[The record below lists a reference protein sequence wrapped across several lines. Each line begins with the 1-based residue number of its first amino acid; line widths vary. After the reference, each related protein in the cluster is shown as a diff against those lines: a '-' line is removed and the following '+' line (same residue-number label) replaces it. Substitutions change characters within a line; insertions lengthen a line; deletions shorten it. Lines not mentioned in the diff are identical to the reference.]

1 MRMRKTIIFLLILTL
16 LFSLS
21 SVAFAQTTFRLAH
34 IYDPSHAWSRGAEMA
49 AKLVEERTDG
59 QIKIDLYPASQLGTE
74 EQILEAAIFGS
85 IDIVIAGAG
94 QVGNLFKPINVLE
107 MPYTFK
113 NNDHVLKFAKSEIGQ
128 QMFADLEQEFSLKVL
143 AAMPYGT
150 RQLTSNKPIYKPED
164 LKGFKL
170 RVPEQQVT
178 LAYARAM
185 GADPTPIAFQEV
197 YMALQQG
204 VVDGQ
209 ENPLPTIQA
218 MKFYEV
224 QDYINLTSHVIN
236 CGTFLMNGNKFS
248 GLSEEHQKIILDAF
262 SEAAE
267 FITLDINESEK
278 KLGAFF
284 EEQGCTLVE
293 SDIDAFIEATKDMP
307 TNFAKW
313 WIRYGVDLHSRI
325 HNL

>member
-1 MRMRKTIIFLLILTL
+1 MKRIVSLFVIVFFVVLL
-16 LFSLS
+16 S
-21 SVAFAQTTFRLAH
+21 ANAYAQTTFRLAH
-34 IYDPSHAWSRGAEMA
+34 IYDPSHAWSRGADMA
-49 AKLVEERTDG
+49 AELIEERTDG
-59 QIKIDLYPASQLGTE
+59 QIKIDTYPNSQLGTE
-74 EQILEAAIFGS
+74 EQILEGAIFGS

-113 NNDHVLKFAKSEIGQ
+113 DNDHVLKFARSEIGQ
-128 QMFADLEQEFSLKVL
+128 QMFADLGQEFSLKVL
-143 AAMPYGT
+143 TAMTYGT
-150 RQLTSNKPIYKPED
+150 RQLTSNKPIYTPED
-164 LKGFKL
+164 LEGFKL

-236 CGTFLMNGNKFS
+236 CGTFVMNGAKFN
-248 GLSEEHQKIILDAF
+248 GLSEENQKIMLDVF
-262 SEAAE
+262 SEVAE
-267 FITLDINESEK
+267 FITEDINESEK
-278 KLGAFF
+278 ELGAFF
-284 EEQGCTLVE
+284 EEEGCTLIE
-293 SDIDAFIEATKDMP
+293 SDLEAFREATKDMP
-307 TNFAKW
+307 NEFAKW
-313 WIRYGVDLHSRI
+313 WIRYGADLHSRI
-325 HNL
+325 QNL

>member
-1 MRMRKTIIFLLILTL
+1 MKKALSLLFLLLFIATLSLT
-16 LFSLS
+16 
-21 SVAFAQTTFRLAH
+21 VCAQTTFRLAH
-34 IYDPSHAWSRGAEMA
+34 IYDPAHAWSRGAEMA
-49 AKLVEERTDG
+49 ARLVEERTDG

-113 NNDHVLKFAKSEIGQ
+113 DNDHVLKFAKSEIGQ
-128 QMFADLEQEFSLKVL
+128 QMFADLGQEFSLKVL
-143 AAMPYGT
+143 TAMTYGT
-150 RQLTSNKPIYKPED
+150 RQLTSNKPIYTPED

-236 CGTFLMNGNKFS
+236 CGMFVMNGDKFN
-248 GLSEEHQKIILDAF
+248 GLSAEYQKIMLDAF

-267 FITLDINESEK
+267 FITEDINESEK
-278 KLGAFF
+278 QLGAFF
-284 EEQGCTLVE
+284 EEEGCTLIE

-307 TNFAKW
+307 TEFAKW